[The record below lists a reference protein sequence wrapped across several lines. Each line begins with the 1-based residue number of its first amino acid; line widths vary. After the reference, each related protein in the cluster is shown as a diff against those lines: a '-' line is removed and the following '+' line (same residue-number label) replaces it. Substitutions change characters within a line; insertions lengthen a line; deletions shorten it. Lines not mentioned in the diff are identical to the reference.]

1 MSEISPILPCSR
13 SGGPSA
19 AASHAA
25 DIDQPSQAQNGSRVE
40 LNESAQQLPEEVE
53 VADPLSLLRGFAKV
67 ALAMEG
73 EVTKEVPSQPQSQ
86 SPAAVITSPSE
97 AVAEP
102 HLVVTTSPAAGEA
115 TSPSPSPSAS
125 LEPITTP
132 QPGMNDL
139 TVRQE
144 ADKKPALMITV
155 PCFHCALQRV
165 AN

>member
-1 MSEISPILPCSR
+1 MREWDASRFIHSMSEISPILPCSR

-73 EVTKEVPSQPQSQ
+73 SYEGGPVSATISISGCGY
-86 SPAAVITSPSE
+86 
-97 AVAEP
+97 
-102 HLVVTTSPAAGEA
+102 HL
-115 TSPSPSPSAS
+115 S
-125 LEPITTP
+125 L
-132 QPGMNDL
+132 
-139 TVRQE
+139 
-144 ADKKPALMITV
+144 
-155 PCFHCALQRV
+155 
-165 AN
+165 